1 MLSFDIVQF
10 SRCDDDLDRNDHMIY
25 GMEIRRLSFF
35 LAISCIFW
43 AASCSLGST
52 QNWNSWFSHF
62 TGINQTNISHT
73 ADNSLHSQG
82 KITPP
87 NSLNPKLADWLT
99 ISANLESAYRNTNFN
114 SSGHHTVLS
123 QGDSRLEFWMPPGR
137 DKFSWGS
144 YIRFAGLTSD
154 RSPAWENAW
163 LAQPGYG
170 INVYPF
176 SAADFRKKNQK
187 SADIFGPLRLF
198 AEYNQLDYWGSEN
211 IWRPNEQ
218 VRAGSDYWKQLNV
231 NDLTKPM
238 WSEIWTGLT
247 WQSANEFDKDYN
259 TLTFGNA
266 LRLGFR
272 KPDAG
277 ILSMITPYL
286 VMESSLSENKKYYW
300 DNRLLLGGGIRFAP
314 PLKFLPREWQANRFV
329 IFAEYLGAAAY
340 YRDSAPSSVPDHD
353 FRIGISISIGEWFR

>member
-1 MLSFDIVQF
+1 MALKMCTNKSLFLLILCVIF
-10 SRCDDDLDRNDHMIY
+10 SMVACDMAYAQEQDTWLN
-25 GMEIRRLSFF
+25 RLLGFTEP
-35 LAISCIFW
+35 AISDKPYARI
-43 AASCSLGST
+43 
-52 QNWNSWFSHF
+52 
-62 TGINQTNISHT
+62 
-73 ADNSLHSQG
+73 HSQG
-82 KITPP
+82 IQKQQSSRGFGSP
-87 NSLNPKLADWLT
+87 LWWG
-99 ISANLESAYRNTNFN
+99 ISANLESAYRNTNFDN
-114 SSGHHTVLS
+114 SGHHTVLS

-137 DKFSWGS
+137 DEFSWGP
-144 YIRFAGLTSD
+144 YVRFAGLTSD
-154 RSPAWENAW
+154 RSPAWENTW

-176 SAADFRKKNQK
+176 SAADFRKENQK
-187 SADIFGPLRLF
+187 SAYILGPLRLF
-198 AEYNQLDYWGSEN
+198 GEYSRQDYWGSEN

-218 VRAGSDYWKQLNV
+218 VRVGADYWRQRNV
-231 NDLTKPM
+231 NNLSKPT
-238 WSEIWTGLT
+238 WSEIWTGLI

-272 KPDAG
+272 KPDTG

-286 VMESSLSENKKYYW
+286 VMESSFSENRRYYW

-329 IFAEYLGAAAY
+329 IFAEYFGAAVY
-340 YRDSAPSSVPDHD
+340 YRDSAPSSVPDYD

>member
-1 MLSFDIVQF
+1 MALEMCTNKSLFLIILGVIF
-10 SRCDDDLDRNDHMIY
+10 SWAACDMAYAQEQDTWFN
-25 GMEIRRLSFF
+25 RLLGFTEP
-35 LAISCIFW
+35 AISDKSY
-43 AASCSLGST
+43 AS
-52 QNWNSWFSHF
+52 
-62 TGINQTNISHT
+62 I
-73 ADNSLHSQG
+73 HSQG
-82 KITPP
+82 IQEQQSSREFGSPM
-87 NSLNPKLADWLT
+87 WLG
-99 ISANLESAYRNTNFN
+99 ISANLDFDYRNTNFFR
-114 SSGHHTVLS
+114 SGHNTVLL

-137 DKFSWGS
+137 ESFSWGP
-144 YIRFAGLTSD
+144 YVRFAGLTS
-154 RSPAWENAW
+154 SHSQAWENAW
-163 LAQPGYG
+163 LAQPGFG
-170 INVYPF
+170 FNAYPF
-176 SAADFRKKNQK
+176 SSPEFKRKDSVVGK
-187 SADIFGPLRLF
+187 IFGPLRLF

-218 VRAGSDYWKQLNV
+218 VRAGLDYWKQLNV

-272 KPDAG
+272 KPDTG
-277 ILSMITPYL
+277 ILSMITPYFA
-286 VMESSLSENKKYYW
+286 MESSLSENRSYYW

-329 IFAEYLGAAAY
+329 IYAEYLGAAAY

-353 FRIGISISIGEWFR
+353 FRIGISISIGEWYR